1 MSESSLPL
9 RHAYPPLFPTPHSQP
24 SQSFQSLAASAGPVS
39 CYLDRCT
46 WNRAPMVSGGP
57 ARMAPGQ
64 KLLESTFPASVELW
78 LGPDQAFL
86 SPDRFCPLFGFG
98 WLSLLPGLKRIRES
112 ASTNGSGPSVDGAGS
127 DSWPGKSLLSHLP
140 TVPEAPGESL
150 VLPLPFEIQ
159 DWGL

>member
-1 MSESSLPL
+1 
-9 RHAYPPLFPTPHSQP
+9 
-24 SQSFQSLAASAGPVS
+24 
-39 CYLDRCT
+39 
-46 WNRAPMVSGGP
+46 
-57 ARMAPGQ
+57 MAPGQ

-140 TVPEAPGESL
+140 TVPEALGESL
-150 VLPLPFEIQ
+150 VLPLPFDIQ